1 MGETKVNRQQLCTE
15 LTQSKKKK
23 KIVLRIIKVVK
34 SHKKIKSCLLGR
46 GHSCVEVLKD
56 RVGCYGERGSEESK
70 RYDGDA
76 DEPQCCLK
84 GRREGERGPDR

>member
-15 LTQSKKKK
+15 LTQSKKK

-46 GHSCVEVLKD
+46 GHSRVEVLKD

-76 DEPQCCLK
+76 DETQRCLK